1 MGLIWMRLYAKTVY
15 IATLITLFSFITCL
29 LIHYVPIS
37 NYDVAFWLNICLSIF
52 SGSLLTTATSLVGY
66 FAERRRTLERFRSRS
81 IALANIL
88 LKYDTGWSEEEKVD
102 YLLNLSELDKSEWHD
117 SYGEI
122 FFLFDLKGSRNY
134 IGFTLYKP
142 MRDFMDKVTQYKHQ
156 FLGYKNTL
164 KQISDIENKEEKT
177 QDDVEWLKSLDNR
190 RRVFAFSAIRDIE
203 STLTCECRV
212 PADLPVGAIHY
223 VDNSSFARKYIE
235 GFNDRYLDIMYGKS
249 WRRRRN
255 Q

>member
-1 MGLIWMRLYAKTVY
+1 MRLYAKTVY
-15 IATLITLFSFITCL
+15 IAGLIALFSFIACL
-29 LIHYVPIS
+29 VIHYAPIS
-37 NYDVAFWLNICLSIF
+37 NYGAAFWLDICLSIF
-52 SGSLLTTATSLVGY
+52 SGSLLTTATSLIGY

-81 IALANIL
+81 LALANIL

-122 FFLFDLKGSRNY
+122 FFIFDLKGSRKY

-142 MRDFMDKVTQYKHQ
+142 MRDLMDKITQYKRQ
-156 FLGYKNTL
+156 FLGYKTTL
-164 KQISDIENKEEKT
+164 KRMSDIKNQKEQT
-177 QDDVEWLKSLDNR
+177 QDDIEWLKSLDNR
-190 RRVFAFSAIRDIE
+190 RRIFGFSAIRDIE
-203 STLTCECRV
+203 STLTREGRQ
-212 PADLPVGAIHY
+212 PADIPSGAIQCG
-223 VDNSSFARKYIE
+223 DNSFFVRKYIE
-235 GFNDRYLDIMYGKS
+235 GFNERYLDIMYGKN